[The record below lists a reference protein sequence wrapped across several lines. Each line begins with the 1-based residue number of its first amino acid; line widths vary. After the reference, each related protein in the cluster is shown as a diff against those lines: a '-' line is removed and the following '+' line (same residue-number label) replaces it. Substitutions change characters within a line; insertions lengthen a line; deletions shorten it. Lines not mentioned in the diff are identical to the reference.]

1 MLVLVMKIVPM
12 VMDVMMIVNVN
23 LDGNDDDIEDGCD
36 YSKWAFDHSNSD
48 QENDDFRL
56 LAACNQDDYGND
68 DDDDIAAG

>member
-12 VMDVMMIVNVN
+12 VIDVMMIINVN
-23 LDGNDDDIEDGCD
+23 LDYNDDDIEDGCD
-36 YSKWAFDHSNSD
+36 FSKWAFDHSNSD

-56 LAACNQDDYGND
+56 LAACNHDDYGND